1 MSSLHG
7 DLVFDIGPELRP
19 ALVSFLDAFP
29 HQNPVNADGA
39 VDGIMLRVFSRHG
52 LKEPN
57 EGEVELVEQ
66 YWHHQVLGP
75 CKVSVP
81 VVRIDI
87 VAAQFIDHA
96 GLLLLRNAAM
106 WMVSSGAGVAWPVN
120 RIANVSCRV
129 MVSSCSRIRL
139 RSAFSSGYVRQHLPR
154 EDFESFDIVRVGP
167 FELDLGDADRLER
180 ADLLADLFRVAGEP
194 RVSPIGFQNLLVRYV
209 PPDAAE
215 SPHRSQAC
223 GQFLRCAPAGDRSV
237 ECSGNVLRSSPR
249 GNDHLVQHGGPLS
262 ELVRREIPDVPV
274 VGEARHEWHRAFRAD
289 AADHDGWA
297 ARAPRR
303 GQDGIP

>member
-139 RSAFSSGYVRQHLPR
+139 RSAFSSGYVRQHLLRKQLETLDIIRR
-154 EDFESFDIVRVGP
+154 EPLHR
-167 FELDLGDADRLER
+167 DLSYPGRLEGP
-180 ADLLADLFRVAGEP
+180 DLF
-194 RVSPIGFQNLLVRYV
+194 NHLLRR
-209 PPDAAE
+209 PNETRPGT
-215 SPHRSQAC
+215 QAFHQLL
-223 GQFLRCAPAGDRSV
+223 G
-237 ECSGNVLRSSPR
+237 
-249 GNDHLVQHGGPLS
+249 
-262 ELVRREIPDVPV
+262 
-274 VGEARHEWHRAFRAD
+274 
-289 AADHDGWA
+289 
-297 ARAPRR
+297 
-303 GQDGIP
+303 